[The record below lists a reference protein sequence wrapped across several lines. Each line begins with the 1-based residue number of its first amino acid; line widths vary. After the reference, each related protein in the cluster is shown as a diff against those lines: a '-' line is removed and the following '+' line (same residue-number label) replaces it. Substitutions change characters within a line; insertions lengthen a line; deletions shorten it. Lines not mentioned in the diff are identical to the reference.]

1 MRILL
6 AIDGSKFSEAA
17 TRTVIAQGRPGDT
30 EVRVMQVID
39 VLSNQLPEM
48 MAYYPGVEHARDAQR
63 KPAEALVAKT
73 AHLLRAKGLQ
83 VTAAVELGSPKSK
96 IIDIAAEWHADLIVL
111 GSHGRTGLDRF
122 LLGSLPDS
130 VLRHA
135 HCSVE
140 LVRLPRPA
148 KGSKRI
154 SAAAKGKV
162 RRILLAVD
170 DSKFSEA
177 AARLLIEQ
185 IRSPETEVR
194 VLHVVEPLP
203 RLLARG
209 TRGYNPALDKL
220 KEARARQAEDLVAK
234 FAEMLLSNNL
244 KVTTAVGKGDPKSK
258 ILDAAEQWKAE
269 LIVLGSIG
277 QTGLERFLMGS
288 VSDTVACHA
297 RCSVEVVRIRPSH

>member
-6 AIDGSKFSEAA
+6 AVDGSKLSEAA
-17 TRTVIAQGRPGDT
+17 TRTVITQARPQDT
-30 EVRVMQVID
+30 EVYVLHVID
-39 VLSNQLPEM
+39 VLSTQLPEM
-48 MAYYPGVEHARDAQR
+48 MASYPGVEHDRDAQR

-73 AHLLRAKGLQ
+73 AELLRAKGLR
-83 VTAAVELGSPKSK
+83 VTTAVELGSPKSK
-96 IIDIAAEWHADLIVL
+96 IIDTAAEWHADLIVL

-122 LLGSLPDS
+122 LLGSLPNS

-140 LVRLPRPA
+140 LVRLPRSA

-154 SAAAKGKV
+154 SGAAKGKV
-162 RRILLAVD
+162 RRILLAID
-170 DSKFSEA
+170 DSKFSEV

-185 IRSPETEVR
+185 IRSLGTEVR

-234 FAEMLLSNNL
+234 FAEMLLSHNL

>member
-6 AIDGSKFSEAA
+6 AVDGSKLSEAA
-17 TRTVIAQGRPGDT
+17 TRTVITQARPQDT
-30 EVRVMQVID
+30 EVHVLHVID
-39 VLSNQLPEM
+39 VLSTQLPEM
-48 MAYYPGVEHARDAQR
+48 MAAYPGVEHDRDAQR

-73 AHLLRAKGLQ
+73 AEMLRAKGLR
-83 VTAAVELGSPKSK
+83 VTTAVELGCPKSK
-96 IIDIAAEWHADLIVL
+96 IIDTAAESHVDLIVL

-122 LLGSLPDS
+122 LMGSLPDS

-135 HCSVE
+135 DCSVE
-140 LVRLPRPA
+140 LVRLPRSA

-154 SAAAKGKV
+154 SGAAKGKV
-162 RRILLAVD
+162 RRILLAID
-170 DSKFSEA
+170 DSKFSKA
-177 AARLLIEQ
+177 ALQLLIEQ
-185 IRSPETEVR
+185 VPNETEVR

-209 TRGYNPALDKL
+209 TGGYNPALDKL
-220 KEARARQAEDLVAK
+220 QEARTRQAQDLVAK
-234 FAEMLLSNNL
+234 FAEMLSSNNL
-244 KVTTAVGKGDPKSK
+244 KVTTSVGKGDPKSK
-258 ILDAAEQWKAE
+258 ILDAAEQWKAD